1 MKKLLLFV
9 LFITFVALLGVSCF
23 AAGLDADIAAIINAQ
38 MTDGDKGIIYN
49 KSIYGETLEGVE
61 IEGLPAIR
69 IYGGIIFS
77 HYDAAPLE
85 ALGAEDVGASSDRAK
100 LYCVFGETP
109 MILMSY
115 NKNGK
120 IGVRNADA
128 SDVVYVKD
136 LLALKATASIMGKE
150 RKIKNVYLW
159 DAFSSHFGAAVIYI
173 TGDGDFIK
181 YYPSETAE
189 PVTMSY
195 SDFQVYSKAF
205 YEYKQAH
212 NYDANG
218 EPLYDGHDFITFVNE
233 IYPSSEEPS
242 NGYVWVIIVSAAV
255 IAAIGVAVAVI
266 VKKRKKA

>member
-1 MKKLLLFV
+1 M
-9 LFITFVALLGVSCF
+9 TFSISFF
-23 AAGLDADIAAIINAQ
+23 A
-38 MTDGDKGIIYN
+38 T
-49 KSIYGETLEGVE
+49 
-61 IEGLPAIR
+61 
-69 IYGGIIFS
+69 
-77 HYDAAPLE
+77 PL
-85 ALGAEDVGASSDRAK
+85 A
-100 LYCVFGETP
+100 
-109 MILMSY
+109 
-115 NKNGK
+115 
-120 IGVRNADA
+120 VRNADA

-136 LLALKATASIMGKE
+136 LLALKATVSIMGKE
-150 RKIKNVYLW
+150 SKIKNVYLW

-173 TGDGDFIK
+173 TEDGDFIK

-195 SDFQVYSKAF
+195 SAFQIFAKAF

-218 EPLYDGHDFITFVNE
+218 EPLYDGQGFITFVND
-233 IYPSSEEPS
+233 IYPSSKEPS

>member
-1 MKKLLLFV
+1 
-9 LFITFVALLGVSCF
+9 
-23 AAGLDADIAAIINAQ
+23 
-38 MTDGDKGIIYN
+38 
-49 KSIYGETLEGVE
+49 
-61 IEGLPAIR
+61 
-69 IYGGIIFS
+69 
-77 HYDAAPLE
+77 
-85 ALGAEDVGASSDRAK
+85 
-100 LYCVFGETP
+100 
-109 MILMSY
+109 
-115 NKNGK
+115 
-120 IGVRNADA
+120 
-128 SDVVYVKD
+128 
-136 LLALKATASIMGKE
+136 MG
-150 RKIKNVYLW
+150 RL
-159 DAFSSHFGAAVIYI
+159 SSHFGAAVIYI
-173 TGDGDFIK
+173 TEDGDFIK
-181 YYPSETAE
+181 YYPSETEE